1 MSSALPLASHQL
13 DPGAPLPASALPAL
27 RALEHRFD
35 IDGLRGVAV
44 LSLLAIHCFPSWARG
59 SFIGVDIFFVLSGYL
74 VTEQWLRSPP
84 SRSRVLG
91 FYAGRIRRLVPALCL
106 VLLAYIAFAVL
117 FGLPGDA
124 TGVGRPMQMTLAE
137 AMPLDLAGSMNPLIH
152 LWHLAVIALFYL
164 LWPWVLLSTMRRPG
178 SLGWI
183 IGVSLVASLLIN
195 LTAGANSSVTG
206 FFSPA
211 ARWWELMAGALLAY
225 LTVVRGSAW
234 ATRLRAT
241 LGRLG
246 RNPQT
251 TRDLLSVGG
260 AVLLAAAVMLTEY
273 TAGFTGWWAVMPVLG
288 TLLLIAAGPLGWVNR
303 IVLSLV
309 ALRFYGLISYPLY
322 LWHWPLLCFPLM
334 LGIPLENDV
343 RVIIL
348 LASVVLAALTYEIV
362 EKPLRSVAPSLRL
375 SLMLG
380 GLLVAMSLLGWLV
393 TQNDGLRRAD
403 LGSMQPAAAH
413 IATR

>member
-1 MSSALPLASHQL
+1 MSSALPLVSRHP
-13 DPGAPLPASALPAL
+13 DPSAPLPASALPTL
-27 RALEHRFD
+27 RALEQRCD

-59 SFIGVDIFFVLSGYL
+59 GVIGIDIFFVLSGYL

-84 SRSRVLG
+84 SRSRLLG
-91 FYAGRIRRLVPALCL
+91 FYAGRVRRLVPALCL

-124 TGVGRPMQMTLAE
+124 TGVGRPIQMAWTDAI
-137 AMPLDLAGSMNPLIH
+137 PLDLVASMNPLIH

-164 LWPWVLLSTMRRPG
+164 LWPWVLLSAMRRPG

-195 LTAGANSSVTG
+195 LTAGTNSSVTG

-225 LTVVRGSAW
+225 LTVVRGSAL

-246 RNPQT
+246 RDPQT

-260 AVLLAAAVMLTEY
+260 AVLLAAAVMLTEH

-303 IVLSLV
+303 TVLSLS
-309 ALRFYGLISYPLY
+309 ALRFYGLVSYPLY

-348 LASVVLAALTYEIV
+348 LTSVVLAALTYELV
-362 EKPLRSVAPSLRL
+362 EKPVRSLAPSVRL

-380 GLLVAMSLLGWLV
+380 GLLVAVGLLGWLV
-393 TQNDGLRRAD
+393 TQTDGLRRAVPA
-403 LGSMQPAAAH
+403 SMQTPPAHFAAP
-413 IATR
+413 